1 MTMTLGAET
10 VDLNTPVDVTGIS
23 LTAALNS
30 VGDVLTECNVF
41 PSGNALT
48 FSLGT
53 ATNVLIW
60 NEVNTGTAPVDPPGW
75 QEVDTNAA

>member
-1 MTMTLGAET
+1 
-10 VDLNTPVDVTGIS
+10 
-23 LTAALNS
+23 
-30 VGDVLTECNVF
+30 VLTECNVF